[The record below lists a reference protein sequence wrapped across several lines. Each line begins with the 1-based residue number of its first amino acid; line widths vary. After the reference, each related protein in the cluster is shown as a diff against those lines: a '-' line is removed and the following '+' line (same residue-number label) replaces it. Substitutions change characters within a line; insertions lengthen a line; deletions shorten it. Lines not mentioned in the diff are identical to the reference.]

1 MKTEAIVMQIREGRT
16 SRLKA
21 VMARVSR
28 FGWAAI
34 ALVLAVF
41 MIGACTIG
49 GFSSYG
55 DSYFAREKSQV
66 VFYLDYSSA
75 GGGKL
80 QEIYVNVGSVYA
92 EAGKD
97 FSLTFARCRAT
108 EGSSFT
114 TSTLGEIKFSNI
126 VPSGESVGTNYNWV
140 KAVDLTGKTFS
151 TSYSIIRIALSADM
165 FLNEVVFVNETGD
178 VIPAYTAEKEVKP
191 FLESVWTSFRD
202 YFHANDKSSDAGALG
217 DPSALVDAQN
227 RFSAGKTVYSNYT
240 QDEMYTLLQLDNL
253 RMKGLTTDKTF
264 FADTDFGPLAV
275 LFPAL
280 GTAIFGV
287 SPFGLRIFSVL
298 FTAALVA
305 MCYLLGKNLF
315 KSRGFAFLF
324 ACFAAFGGLA
334 LTVGR
339 LGVAY
344 SLIALLL
351 VSSLYFMF
359 RYFEGGNWGER
370 PLKTASNVL
379 FSGLLFALAVAA
391 DPKCLIALI
400 APVALFVAGW
410 VRQRRDQKEEIA
422 VLRAQLLERNA
433 SEKSEEAMQENI
445 DAFNAAEHRA
455 LSAHSYANRVVWV
468 FFFVSFLIASLLFV
482 IVAALPSYFTYL
494 KLYEAN
500 PASPSLGLFGLI
512 WAAVKDSFSLANV
525 TQFTSANAINP
536 FGWFLSLK
544 GATLFS
550 AGGDGVYN
558 ALNAQFNL
566 ALMVT
571 SLVGFI
577 FMTSYV
583 ILYAATGGK
592 KGAYASEHTPRI
604 LNAYFLLL
612 AGLAASLLQYL
623 FAGSTS
629 AVQSFAF
636 TVFYGGFAVLMFATA
651 FVHDGSAYKKVAG
664 IGMNATLK
672 VLFGMCIVYAVLFL
686 LSLPMVFG
694 FSVPELAASIC
705 FGWTTFLNNGYY
717 RP

>member
-1 MKTEAIVMQIREGRT
+1 MQIKEGRT

-21 VMARVSR
+21 FIARISR

-41 MIGACTIG
+41 VIGACTIG

-55 DSYFAREKSQV
+55 DPYFAREKSQV

-80 QEIYVNVGSVYA
+80 QEVYVNVGSVYA
-92 EAGKD
+92 EEGKD
-97 FSLTFARCRAT
+97 FSLSFARCMAR

-114 TSTLGEIKFSNI
+114 TSTLGEVKLSNI
-126 VPSGESVGTNYNWV
+126 VPSGESIGTNYNWV
-140 KAVDLTGKTFS
+140 KVFDLKDKTFS
-151 TSYSIIRIALSADM
+151 TSYSVIRITVSADL

-178 VIPAYTAEKEVKP
+178 VIPAYTTVAQAKQFFSET
-191 FLESVWTSFRD
+191 LWLSTFRD
-202 YFHANDKSSDAGALG
+202 YFYKNDQTDPEKKLGVLG
-217 DPSALVDAQN
+217 DPAALVDAQKS
-227 RFSAGKTVYSNYT
+227 FSAGKTVYSNYT

-253 RMKGLTTDKTF
+253 RMKGLTTDGDF

-275 LFPAL
+275 IFPAL

-315 KSRGFAFLF
+315 KSNGFAFLF

-339 LGVAY
+339 LGLAY

-351 VSSLYFMF
+351 VSSLYFIF
-359 RYFEGGNWGER
+359 RYFEDGISEER
-370 PLKTASNVL
+370 PLKSAANVL

-391 DPKCLIALI
+391 DPKCLIALV
-400 APVALFVAGW
+400 APVALFIAGW
-410 VRQRRDQKEEIA
+410 VRQRREQKGELA

-433 SEKSEEAMQENI
+433 SEKSEEAMQANI
-445 DAFNAAEHRA
+445 EEFNEKERKA
-455 LSAHSYANRVVWV
+455 LSSQSYSNRVVWV
-468 FFFVSFLIASLLFV
+468 FFFVSFFVASLLFV
-482 IVAALPSYFTYL
+482 VLASIPSYFTYL
-494 KLYEAN
+494 KLYESDPSS
-500 PASPSLGLFGLI
+500 PALGLFGLI

-550 AGGDGVYN
+550 AGGEGVYN
-558 ALNAQFNL
+558 AVNAQFNL
-566 ALMVT
+566 AMTIT
-571 SLVGFI
+571 SLVGFL

-612 AGLAASLLQYL
+612 AGLVACLLQYL
-623 FAGSTS
+623 FAGETS

-636 TVFYGGFAVLMFATA
+636 TVFYGGFAVLMFVTA
-651 FVHDGSAYKKVAG
+651 FAHDGSAYKKIAG
-664 IGMNATLK
+664 IRMNATLK
-672 VLFGMCIVYAVLFL
+672 VLFGMCIVYALLFL

>member
-1 MKTEAIVMQIREGRT
+1 MQIREGRA

-21 VMARVSR
+21 VMARVTR

-41 MIGACTIG
+41 VIGACTIG
-49 GFSSYG
+49 GFSAYG

-66 VFYLDYSSA
+66 VFYLDYSAA

-80 QEIYVNVGSVYA
+80 QEIYVNVGSVYT
-92 EAGKD
+92 EPGKD
-97 FSLTFARCRAT
+97 FSLTFARARAA

-114 TSTLGEIKFSNI
+114 ISSLGEVKFSNI
-126 VPSGESVGTNYNWV
+126 VPSGQTVGTNYNWV
-140 KAVDLTGKTFS
+140 KAVDLEGKTFS
-151 TSYSIIRIALSADM
+151 TSYSIFRITVSADM

-178 VIPAYTAEKEVKP
+178 VIPAYTSEKQVKP
-191 FLESVWTSFRD
+191 FLDSVWTTFRD
-202 YFHANDKSSDAGALG
+202 PFHANDKSGERGALG
-217 DPSALVDAQN
+217 DPDALVDGG
-227 RFSAGKTVYSNYT
+227 RFSVGGTVYSDYT

-253 RMKGLTTDKTF
+253 RMKGLTTDGTF

-287 SPFGLRIFSVL
+287 CPFGLRIFSVL

-305 MCYLLGKNLF
+305 VCYLLGKNLF
-315 KSRGFAFLF
+315 KSGGFGFLF
-324 ACFAAFGGLA
+324 ACFAALGGLA

-351 VSSLYFMF
+351 AASLYFMF

-400 APVALFVAGW
+400 APVALFIAGW
-410 VRQRRDQKEEIA
+410 VRQRRDQKQEIS
-422 VLRAQLLERNA
+422 VLRTQLLERNA
-433 SEKSEEAMQENI
+433 SENSEEAMQENV
-445 DAFNAAEHRA
+445 DAFNAAERKA
-455 LSAHSYANRVVWV
+455 AAAHGYANRVVWV
-468 FFFVSFLIASLLFV
+468 FFVVSFFVASVLFV
-482 IVAALPSYFTYL
+482 VLAAIPSYFTYL
-494 KLYEAN
+494 KLYEAD
-500 PASPSLGLFGLI
+500 PASPTLGLFGLI

-550 AGGDGVYN
+550 AGGERVYN

-592 KGAYASEHTPRI
+592 KGAYASEHAPRI

-623 FAGSTS
+623 FAGSAS

-651 FVHDGSAYKKVAG
+651 FAHDGSPYKMVGKLRL
-664 IGMNATLK
+664 NATLR
-672 VLFGMCIVYAVLFL
+672 VLFGMCIVYALLFL

-694 FSVPELAASIC
+694 FSVPDLAASIC